1 MISSLE
7 DSKRLAEKEQEEAR
21 DYLKSAE
28 KLHQDLQKQL
38 MEFYEKK
45 DAMIE
50 KAAEK
55 AGEIV
60 EEAKSEAEK
69 VIRDLRKMRTEK
81 HADIKEHELI
91 DAKRRLEGA
100 APEIQKSAKLA
111 NKKTKKHTFM
121 PGDEVQ
127 VLTFG
132 QKGTLVEKVSSNEWQ
147 VQIGILKMKVK
158 EKDIEYMSTP
168 KQVETKPMAIV
179 KGRDSYVKLEL
190 DLRGERYE
198 DALLKVEKYI
208 DDALLSSYPRVSI
221 IHGKGTGV
229 LRQGVQEYLKN
240 HRQVKKI
247 RFGEAGEG
255 GSGVTIV
262 EFK

>member
-1 MISSLE
+1 M
-7 DSKRLAEKEQEEAR
+7 
-21 DYLKSAE
+21 
-28 KLHQDLQKQL
+28 
-38 MEFYEKK
+38 
-45 DAMIE
+45 E

-55 AGEIV
+55 AADIV
-60 EEAKSEAEK
+60 DEAKQEAEQ

-81 HADIKEHELI
+81 HAEIKEHELI
-91 DAKRRLEGA
+91 VAKRRLEEA
-100 APEIQKSAKLA
+100 APEIKRSAKLTA
-111 NKKTKKHTFM
+111 KKNKKHSYM
-121 PGDEVQ
+121 PGDEVK
-127 VLTFG
+127 VLTFD
-132 QKGTLVEKVSSNEWQ
+132 QKGTLVKRVSANEWQ

-158 EKDIEYMSTP
+158 EKDMEYMSTP

-221 IHGKGTGV
+221 IHGKGTGA
-229 LRQGVQEYLKN
+229 LRQGVQEYLRN
-240 HRQVKKI
+240 HRSVKKI